1 MNLPDNLH
9 RILKDQIVEQEMWH
23 LFVLVSFQQEIECI
37 EKEEI
42 LVDQSLSEIENHILN
57 Y

>member
-42 LVDQSLSEIENHILN
+42 LVDQSLSGIENHILN